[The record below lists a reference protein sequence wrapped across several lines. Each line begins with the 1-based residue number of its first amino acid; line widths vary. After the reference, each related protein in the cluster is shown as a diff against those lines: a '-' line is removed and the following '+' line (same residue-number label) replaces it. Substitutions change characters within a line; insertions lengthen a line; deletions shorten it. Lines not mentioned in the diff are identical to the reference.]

1 MKSFHLRTAIW
12 LPKTLD
18 DVFPFFADAYNLQ
31 EITPPFL
38 NFEVVTPR
46 PVPMRVGRRI
56 DYKLRVRGIPLRWQ
70 SEITAWEPPHR
81 FVDEQR
87 KGPYRLWIHEHRFSE
102 RDGMTLC
109 EDHVEYAVLGGAL
122 INRLIV
128 ERDVQAIFAH
138 RQRKMV
144 EIFGQV
150 DDSGCGAADESAAA

>member
-38 NFEVVTPR
+38 NFQVLTPR
-46 PVPMRVGRRI
+46 PVPMRVGQRI
-56 DYKLRVRGIPLRWQ
+56 DYKLSVRGIPLRWQ
-70 SEITAWEPPHR
+70 SEITAWEPPYR
-81 FVDEQR
+81 FVDEQL
-87 KGPYRLWIHEHRFSE
+87 KGPYRLWKHEHRLTE

-128 ERDVQAIFAH
+128 ERDVEAIFGY
-138 RQRKMV
+138 RQQKLV

-150 DDSGCGAADESAAA
+150 GGGGCSVTDESAAA